1 METHVEQEVKLQVPR
16 RFDLRLLEAGV
27 NGFSASPV
35 EEHKLLTVYYDTE
48 DLRLIRWGSALRHRK
63 GHGWTLKLPVA
74 DEDRNDDAIP
84 AVKRVEY
91 NFSDEG
97 TKPPAQALDLVTAFL
112 RGKPVQP
119 VARLRTV
126 RKSLRL
132 HGTAGEEIAEVV
144 DDDVRVMRDGHVA
157 DRFREL
163 EVELLDGASAS
174 VLTELTK
181 WLQDAGAGT
190 FDQTSKA
197 VRALG
202 APATLP
208 PELTVDCP
216 AADSTPADVVRYAL
230 AASVVELLHHDVALR
245 LNMDPEVVHKAR
257 VATRRLRSDLRTLL
271 PLLDEDWA
279 QSLRDHVKWLG
290 DELGSVRDA
299 DVLVARLR
307 RDAAQLPDD
316 DNEAADEV
324 IDLFDAQATAARQR
338 LQAVMHEKRYVEL
351 LDELVSAAADPR
363 FSAEAEQPAADVLP
377 KLVARP
383 WKKLRNAV
391 ENLPNDAEDD
401 ALHQIRIKAKRCRYA
416 AEAIAPVF
424 GKPVARFA
432 KRVEALQSV
441 LGELHDAVVAEE
453 RLRQIKGETHAF
465 VAGGL
470 AAIEA
475 QAANKVRESWRK
487 SWKKASKRKSRSW
500 M

>member
-27 NGFSASPV
+27 NGYSASPV
-35 EEHKLLTVYYDTE
+35 EELKLFTIYYDTE
-48 DLRLIRWGSALRHRK
+48 DLRLIRWGSGLRHRK
-63 GHGWTLKLPVA
+63 GQGWTLKLPVG
-74 DEDRNDDAIP
+74 DEDRSDDGIP
-84 AVKRVEY
+84 AFKRVEY
-91 NFSDEG
+91 NFPDEG
-97 TKPPAQALDLVTAFL
+97 TRPPAQALDLVTAFL
-112 RGKPVQP
+112 RGKPVMP

-157 DRFREL
+157 NRFREV
-163 EVELLDGASAS
+163 EVELLEGASAS
-174 VLTELTK
+174 VLPELTK
-181 WLQDAGAGT
+181 WLQNAGAGP
-190 FDQTSKA
+190 FDLTSKA

-202 APATLP
+202 AQATLP
-208 PELTVDCP
+208 PELTVPCP
-216 AADSTPADVVRYAL
+216 TADSSPGDVVRHAL
-230 AASVVELLHHDVALR
+230 ASSVEELLHHDVALR

-271 PLLDEDWA
+271 PLLDEDWGL
-279 QSLRDHVKWLG
+279 SLRDHVKWLG

-316 DNEAADEV
+316 DREAAEEV
-324 IDLFDAQATAARQR
+324 IDLFDAQTTAARQR
-338 LQAVMHEKRYVEL
+338 LQSVMHETRYVEL
-351 LDELVSAAADPR
+351 LDELVGAAADPR
-363 FSAEAEQPAADVLP
+363 FSPEADQPAANVLP
-377 KLVARP
+377 KLVERP
-383 WKKLRNAV
+383 WKKLRKAV
-391 ENLPNDAEDD
+391 DSLPDDAADD
-401 ALHQIRIKAKRCRYA
+401 ALHKIRIKAKRCRYA

-424 GKPVARFA
+424 GKPVVRFA
-432 KRVEALQSV
+432 KRVEALQTV
-441 LGELHDAVVAEE
+441 LGELHDAVVAEK

-475 QAANKVRESWRK
+475 QAANKVRDSWRK
-487 SWKKASKRKSRSW
+487 AWKKASKKKLRSW